1 MTRRQLKIIPHVPIP
16 PDGTGTV
23 TNAIPLLPIFGAH
36 RPQYRDSRPPSNRRA
51 YQARHRTSRA
61 SWLRK
66 SMAWRLSPVLR
77 KGKEA
82 VREVTRVSR
91 PSHPSRPS
99 GSQPPLSLSTSRTV
113 HPWGKSR
120 ERRGHK
126 VQVVRRRRPPPSSP
140 VKVNLPS
147 RRAGAKSVVR
157 PPTANIGPSEA
168 PPPARDFRARLLD
181 RLSAENSLATEARL
195 RSQARLRTRLAAERR
210 LAKKNHD
217 DDDGITA

>member
-1 MTRRQLKIIPHVPIP
+1 M
-16 PDGTGTV
+16 
-23 TNAIPLLPIFGAH
+23 
-36 RPQYRDSRPPSNRRA
+36 
-51 YQARHRTSRA
+51 
-61 SWLRK
+61 
-66 SMAWRLSPVLR
+66 LR

-99 GSQPPLSLSTSRTV
+99 GSQPPQSLSTSRTV

-126 VQVVRRRRPPPSSP
+126 VQVVRRPPSSH
-140 VKVNLPS
+140 LPS
-147 RRAGAKSVVR
+147 RRAGAKIVVR

-168 PPPARDFRARLLD
+168 PARDFRARLLD

-210 LAKKNHD
+210 LAKKKNHDDGDD